1 MYFCAANWVTSVTN
15 LKTVDKGE
23 HALTSKDKAGMA
35 SRMRNRTCD
44 NLEPVYN
51 GRLTLTSVDTG
62 F

>member
-35 SRMRNRTCD
+35 SRMGIGHVTILSQFTMAD
-44 NLEPVYN
+44 
-51 GRLTLTSVDTG
+51 
-62 F
+62 

>member
-15 LKTVDKGE
+15 LKTVDMGE
-23 HALTSKDKAGMA
+23 HALTSKDKAGM
-35 SRMRNRTCD
+35 SCKMRNRTCD

-51 GRLTLTSVDTG
+51 GRLTLTSDDTG